1 MEVDDRSGTRVCEQG
16 FGLVDLVVAVAIL
29 SGILLVAS
37 SSFGARAPSV
47 HPAALALQAALVE
60 ARSIAT
66 MQQADG
72 TDDGLPTGATVS
84 IDVDPGDASRSIV
97 AVYRSRPIASPNR
110 PLQGQTPIT
119 LSLPLDV
126 GFPRQV
132 VPALFT
138 LNQSGQAPYT
148 KGKFTIMISSS
159 GYTSIQTDYAYAP
172 GSAIIPPPDPLCYDD
187 GGASI
192 AVSSANQMETHPFVC
207 RNASYDASV
216 SL

>member
-1 MEVDDRSGTRVCEQG
+1 MEADVPSGARVCERG

-84 IDVDPGDASRSIV
+84 IDVDTTDATRSII
-97 AVYRSRPIASPNR
+97 AVYRSRPILSPNR
-110 PLQGQTPIT
+110 PLQGQAPLT
-119 LSLPLDV
+119 LSLPADV
-126 GFPRQV
+126 GFPRQS
-132 VPALFT
+132 VPARFT
-138 LNQSGQAPYT
+138 LNQSGQAPYKSGT
-148 KGKFTIMISSS
+148 FTIMISSS
-159 GYTSIQTDYAYAP
+159 GYTSIKTDYAYAP
-172 GSAIIPPPDPLCYDD
+172 GSAIVSPPDPSCYDD

-192 AVSSANQMETHPFVC
+192 AVAFGNQTETHPFVC
-207 RNASYDASV
+207 RGASYDASV